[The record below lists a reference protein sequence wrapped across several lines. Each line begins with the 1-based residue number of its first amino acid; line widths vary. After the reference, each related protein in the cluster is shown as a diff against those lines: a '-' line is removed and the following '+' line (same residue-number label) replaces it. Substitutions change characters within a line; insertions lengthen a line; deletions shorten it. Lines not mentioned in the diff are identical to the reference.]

1 MRITG
6 DIIKK
11 TAELAALT
19 FTDEE
24 AERLKTELD
33 AFVKMTDI
41 LTAADGAAGTEVA
54 SAAAPA
60 RGDEAKSSLSR
71 ADILS
76 GAPEQADGYF
86 VVPASF

>member
-33 AFVKMTDI
+33 AFVSMTDI
-41 LTAADGAAGTEVA
+41 LTAADGADGTEDA
-54 SAAAPA
+54 SAAPS
-60 RGDEAKSSLSR
+60 RGDEIGSSLPR

-76 GAPEQADGYF
+76 GAPEQTDGYF